1 MVFVKVRETYDL
13 HTIRNKMSVI
23 AVHTPGSKILKRNYP
38 GLLMQCRA
46 YRPVSVDIRLAC
58 ASMLP
63 VDPQGVGLTEG
74 DVAPEDLFNP
84 ILYKAVSNVSMSQI
98 EMFIH
103 QNNLAAW
110 TSRGDSLE
118 ATNDGLTSD
127 DFNIYYGLLSNTH
140 DWKHAN
146 PQSGLE
152 MRDVVPLVYET
163 LTTMGQNGVSSS
175 GADASQGAPS
185 NIVYGQK
192 PDGSGYNLPS
202 AHTFRGKPQRMPFIN
217 TTTMRPAA
225 LDPSITIGS
234 ANSGFPYADNTDPP
248 NNFQLGVPAP
258 KVFCSLICIPP
269 SRLHQLFYRMVVEW
283 TVEFTGI
290 RPLSEITSWNGLQTI
305 GNAQHVMDYDFGT
318 SKLLT
323 EETELVDTSADS
335 GIKKVM

>member
-98 EMFIH
+98 ELFIH
-103 QNNLAAW
+103 QNSLANW
-110 TSRGDSLE
+110 TSRGDSLDS
-118 ATNDGLTSD
+118 TNDGLTSD

-152 MRDVVPLVYET
+152 MTNVVPLVYET
-163 LTTMGQNGVSSS
+163 LSTIGQTGVAFS
-175 GADASQGAPS
+175 GADAPQGAPS
-185 NIVYGQK
+185 NTVYGLK

-202 AHTFRGKPQRMPFIN
+202 AHTFRGKPQKMPFIN
-217 TTTMRPAA
+217 TTTVLPSA
-225 LDPSITIGS
+225 LDPSITPS
-234 ANSGFPYADNTDPP
+234 NADSGFPFTGSTDPP
-248 NNFQLGVPAP
+248 HNFQLGVPAP

-290 RPLSEITSWNGLQTI
+290 RPLSEITSWTGLGVI
-305 GNAQHVMDYDFGT
+305 GNSQHVMDYDFGT

>member
-38 GLLMQCRA
+38 GLLMQCKA

-98 EMFIH
+98 ELFIH
-103 QNNLAAW
+103 QNNLSNW

-118 ATNDGLTSD
+118 ATNDGVTSD

-163 LTTMGQNGVSSS
+163 LSTIGQTGVAIS
-175 GADASQGAPS
+175 GADAPQGAPS

-192 PDGSGYNLPS
+192 PDGSGYVIPT
-202 AHTFRGKPQRMPFIN
+202 AHSFRGKPQKMPFIN
-217 TTTMRPAA
+217 TTTILPST
-225 LDPSITIGS
+225 LDPSIVIGE
-234 ANSGFPYADNTDPP
+234 AGSGFGPSNGP
-248 NNFQLGVPAP
+248 NNIQIGVPAP

-290 RPLSEITSWNGLQTI
+290 RPLLEIASWSGIATV

>member
-1 MVFVKVRETYDL
+1 
-13 HTIRNKMSVI
+13 
-23 AVHTPGSKILKRNYP
+23 
-38 GLLMQCRA
+38 
-46 YRPVSVDIRLAC
+46 
-58 ASMLP
+58 
-63 VDPQGVGLTEG
+63 
-74 DVAPEDLFNP
+74 
-84 ILYKAVSNVSMSQI
+84 
-98 EMFIH
+98 
-103 QNNLAAW
+103 
-110 TSRGDSLE
+110 
-118 ATNDGLTSD
+118 
-127 DFNIYYGLLSNTH
+127 
-140 DWKHAN
+140 
-146 PQSGLE
+146 

-163 LTTMGQNGVSSS
+163 LTAMGQNGVSSS
-175 GADASQGAPS
+175 GADAPQGAPS
-185 NIVYGQK
+185 NIVYGLK

-202 AHTFRGKPQRMPFIN
+202 GHTFRGKPQRMPFIN
-217 TTTMRPAA
+217 TTTMRPVS

-234 ANSGFPYADNTDPP
+234 ANSGFPYTDNTDPP

-290 RPLSEITSWNGLQTI
+290 RPLSEITSWNGLQII